1 MRLHGLDG
9 PAKAFE
15 SVERKRS
22 RDVPMERLLM
32 YRSGSLRRWLARL
45 LPAVL
50 WAVTFVSP
58 LRAEDQNVPANA
70 PAGVLVSPDGV
81 LRLQT
86 AADPMGAVMRERV
99 AAARQ
104 ALPPDIA
111 RYSRLRK
118 VSLPRLER
126 AIIAA
131 NGVVSDEMRYM
142 AGLLRVRYV
151 FVYPDSG
158 DIVLAGPAEGWV
170 PDPAG
175 RVVGITSGK
184 PVIQLQDVVT
194 ALRAYPSGKEGPAV
208 IGCSIDPTQ
217 EGLAKMQDFLRRMG
231 GTFPRGQEV
240 QTARYM
246 STGVKNSLGLQEIT
260 IEGIPADT
268 HFARILVE
276 ADYRMKLI
284 GIGLETPPVRLTSF
298 VEKAASSAVSANAL
312 FRWYF
317 VPDYQCLRVTE
328 DGAGLELVGDGV
340 KLVGEDEVVMAGGAR
355 AQAATSNAASRAF
368 TTSFTKKYPELAAR
382 SPVYAEL
389 RNVIDLAVVAAYIQ
403 KQDFYTQAGWK
414 MEFLGDEAKFPVR
427 TYPAPKQ
434 VESAVNAIIK
444 GSRIMTPIGGGVQIE
459 AEEALQAENLLPDE
473 GNQVRKLHEEVK
485 VSLPADMWWWD

>member
-1 MRLHGLDG
+1 
-9 PAKAFE
+9 
-15 SVERKRS
+15 
-22 RDVPMERLLM
+22 M
-32 YRSGSLRRWLARL
+32 YRSGCVRRWLGWF
-45 LPAVL
+45 LPAMF
-50 WAVTFVSP
+50 WAAICQSLT
-58 LRAEDQNVPANA
+58 LAQNNQNNQNVPASA

-81 LRLQT
+81 LGLQT
-86 AADPMGAVMRERV
+86 AADPTGSVMRARA

-104 ALPPDIA
+104 SLPPDIL

-118 VSLPRLER
+118 VSLPRLEK

-131 NGVVSDEMRYM
+131 NGTITDEMRYM

-151 FVYPDSG
+151 FLYPESG

-194 ALRAYPSGKEGPAV
+194 ALRAFPKDQEGPAV
-208 IGCSIDPTQ
+208 IGCSIDPTE
-217 EGLAKMQDFLRRMG
+217 EGLQKMQEFRRSLG
-231 GTFPRGQEV
+231 STFPRGQEV
-240 QTARYM
+240 TVARYM

-260 IEGIPADT
+260 IEGVPADT
-268 HFARILVE
+268 HFAHILVE

-284 GIGLETPPVRLTSF
+284 GIGLEKPPVRLTSF
-298 VEKAASSAVSANAL
+298 VERAASSSVPPNAL

-317 VPDYQCLRVTE
+317 VPDYQCVRVTE
-328 DGAGLELVGDGV
+328 DSAGLELVGDGV
-340 KLVGEDEVVMAGGAR
+340 KLVGEDEVVLSGGTR

-389 RNVIDLAVVAAYIQ
+389 RNVIDLAVMAAFIQ
-403 KQDFYTQAGWK
+403 KNDFYTQANWK
-414 MEFLGDEAKFPVR
+414 MEFLGDESKFPVR

-459 AEEALQAENLLPDE
+459 TEEAIRDENLLPDE
-473 GNQVRKLHEEVK
+473 GNQVGKLREEVK
-485 VSLPADMWWWD
+485 VSLPADTWWWD